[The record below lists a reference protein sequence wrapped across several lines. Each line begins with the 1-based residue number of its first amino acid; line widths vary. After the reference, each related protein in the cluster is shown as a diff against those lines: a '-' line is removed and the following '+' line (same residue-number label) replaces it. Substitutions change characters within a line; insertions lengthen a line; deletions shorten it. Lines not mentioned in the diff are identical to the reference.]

1 MRGDIYVAGTG
12 ACRGQEVTV
21 DTAIAEGLY
30 DADEAMR
37 TQLHAAAVA
46 SVAAP
51 EMAVVAGRQALTQ
64 AARDASAVG
73 VLFHLVDRHA
83 GLDMWNSSTFI
94 QRELGMH
101 CWSAEIRVTCNSLM
115 GLELACTYL
124 AARPEAGAALVTA
137 ADTYPSDRIDRW
149 RTTWGMVCVDLDG
162 AVVLD
167 TTRGWARLASVV
179 TKIDPALEAEL
190 RGAERF
196 GTGAEY
202 IDLQARL
209 NAFHRTIDGPE
220 LVRHKVETL
229 QKVVADALQT
239 AGVSIGQIDHVV
251 VPHLGWAILRREF
264 LQPLALRAE
273 QTTWNPTVAA

>member
-12 ACRGQEVTV
+12 ACLGQEVTV

-115 GLELACTYL
+115 GLES
-124 AARPEAGAALVTA
+124 ALPRGSTGGRRGPGPPRTPIPATA
-137 ADTYPSDRIDRW
+137 
-149 RTTWGMVCVDLDG
+149 
-162 AVVLD
+162 
-167 TTRGWARLASVV
+167 
-179 TKIDPALEAEL
+179 
-190 RGAERF
+190 
-196 GTGAEY
+196 
-202 IDLQARL
+202 
-209 NAFHRTIDGPE
+209 
-220 LVRHKVETL
+220 
-229 QKVVADALQT
+229 
-239 AGVSIGQIDHVV
+239 
-251 VPHLGWAILRREF
+251 
-264 LQPLALRAE
+264 
-273 QTTWNPTVAA
+273 